1 MDAEYWH
8 GKALELS
15 VKFLPGDCPLV
26 KHIHSSYKNK
36 YCPWEESIPE
46 DAEVASD
53 IIMIKPLNGV
63 EVQQVSPIIKKIL
76 DPAVKLSPIDLE
88 PNDYLT
94 EFKIKSSTIDNTNE
108 ENKESLESKTC
119 ISGKE
124 ENSKEEQELL
134 KSVRFIIIN
143 NRVQRG

>member
-1 MDAEYWH
+1 M
-8 GKALELS
+8 EL
-15 VKFLPGDCPLV
+15 KFSKSLQL
-26 KHIHSSYKNK
+26 
-36 YCPWEESIPE
+36 
-46 DAEVASD
+46 
-53 IIMIKPLNGV
+53 LN
-63 EVQQVSPIIKKIL
+63 KIL

-94 EFKIKSSTIDNTNE
+94 EFKINSSTIDNTNE

-119 ISGKE
+119 ISGRE